1 MPDHLSNAET
11 GVEGEYA
18 YCDTCGLLFHWE
30 QLTLTS
36 SGAYFCDDHVHEGMG
51 GVTIDRKEVDESD
64 HLHDSQQDVAAG
76 EGPANDN
83 NPFDYERDEERSA
96 KEASPFWPD
105 DPDRPDPSEY
115 MTYPEREED
124 DNLS

>member
-1 MPDHLSNAET
+1 MPDLSNPEI

-36 SGAYFCDDHVHEGMG
+36 SGAYYCDDHRVP
-51 GVTIDRKEVDESD
+51 DDSD
-64 HLHDSQQDVAAG
+64 FVYDSQRDVKAG
-76 EGPANDN
+76 EGPA

-105 DPDRPDPSEY
+105 DPNRPDPSGY
-115 MTYPEREED
+115 MDYPEREED
-124 DNLS
+124 DD